1 MFLGFPSWTK
11 IGGFLNV
18 QSWMSFVRFL
28 NVHLSAATFHLLS
41 ELLPQFQP
49 SGSHKLAMIRL
60 FLLIY
65 LRINESINEN
75 NESTWDTPKNL
86 SATNGFNFG
95 VFSKAISWQDNKA
108 GIRFVSTTFCFF
120 LHNLQMTSG
129 NTLQRSVLL
138 VTNITF
144 WHMTSGFFRYFS
156 CRRTFPY
163 TFIWR
168 LYCFSFKEQTFEL
181 SLFPS
186 LSLRSGAN
194 KWSFDLQLLNCFCSK
209 RFDINI
215 YALKPFSHESLLSMY
230 FLVKEKDFCTRKLF
244 KAWCSFVCFVAISAF
259 IRFSQF
265 PCFINTITWRLRW
278 WLGR

>member
-194 KWSFDLQLLNCFCSK
+194 KWSFDLQLLNCFFSK

-230 FLVKEKDFCTRKLF
+230 FLVKEKHFAREKFLKHDVLMFCCK
-244 KAWCSFVCFVAISAF
+244 
-259 IRFSQF
+259 
-265 PCFINTITWRLRW
+265 
-278 WLGR
+278 